1 MKQIKR
7 YTQLVDIESGEV
19 IAACEMTPAAVKR
32 IIKQYQTF
40 GYYLKEAI

>member
-1 MKQIKR
+1 MKRAKQ

-19 IAACEMTPAAVKR
+19 IAACELTSAAVKR
-32 IIKQYQTF
+32 IIKQYQVY